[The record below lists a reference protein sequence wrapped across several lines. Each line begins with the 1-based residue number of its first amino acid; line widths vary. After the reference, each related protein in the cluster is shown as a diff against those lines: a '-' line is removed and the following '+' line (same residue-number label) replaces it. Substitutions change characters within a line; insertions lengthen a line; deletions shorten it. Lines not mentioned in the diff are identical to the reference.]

1 MRCRSRKECTLKKR
15 IRKKM
20 IAGTHKKLPVKLY
33 NAFLYKKGMLPLLVQ
48 IYRSFKTI
56 KGVRIYATVTS
67 HNEAEVHKKFKH

>member
-1 MRCRSRKECTLKKR
+1 MKKR

-33 NAFLYKKGMLPLLVQ
+33 NAFLYQKGMLPLLVQ
-48 IYRSFKTI
+48 IYRSYKTI